1 MKIWSALKALF
12 GFVDSLPDFTE
23 PMRKPSPW
31 TTAEPIESGLYVG
44 YNGTTTVTVRLLSM
58 DGLVIDNQLLLER
71 WGASNDAFEPCPML
85 WLRIDVDPPT
95 WTDKVNARLANID
108 LDKRR

>member
-1 MKIWSALKALF
+1 MKTLEVLKTLLGSA
-12 GFVDSLPDFTE
+12 DSLPDFTE

-31 TTAEPIESGLYVG
+31 SLANPVESGLYVG
-44 YNGTTTVTVRLLSM
+44 YNGTTTVTVRLLGI
-58 DGLVIDNQLLLER
+58 DGLVIDTPLLLER

-95 WTDKVNARLANID
+95 WVEIANAKLAEVN
-108 LDKRR
+108 LDKKR

>member
-1 MKIWSALKALF
+1 MKTWDVLRKLAGSI
-12 GFVDSLPDFTE
+12 DSLPDYTE
-23 PMRKPSPW
+23 PMQKPSPW
-31 TTAEPIESGLYVG
+31 SLDEPIESGLYVG
-44 YNGTTTVTVRLLSM
+44 YNGTTTVTVRLLGI

-85 WLRIDVDPPT
+85 WLRVDVDPPT

-108 LDKRR
+108 LDKVR

>member
-1 MKIWSALKALF
+1 MRIWSALKALF
-12 GFVDSLPDFTE
+12 GSIDSLPDFTE

-31 TTAEPIESGLYVG
+31 TTAEPSTSGLYVG
-44 YNGTTTVTVRLLSM
+44 YSGRTTVTVRSFGM
-58 DGLVIDNQLLLER
+58 DGLFIDTPLLLER

-95 WTDKVNARLANID
+95 WVEIANAKLANAD
-108 LDKRR
+108 LDKKR